1 MSNKQKKNKQKT
13 QIFWYFLM
21 QNLQLFL
28 IISKSGDR
36 ALGLRY
42 VYKTRGCQLSF
53 AIFTFR
59 ALSPDFKINRF
70 ENGQYF
76 RKINSRVGQNSSSCD
91 AELQTVTKF
100 SIINQIG
107 WFFACKLIIGNS
119 NGSLNFFMNGV
130 QYTPILR
137 SFHRINFKIS

>member
-1 MSNKQKKNKQKT
+1 
-13 QIFWYFLM
+13 M

-53 AIFTFR
+53 AIFPFR

-119 NGSLNFFMNGV
+119 NGSLNFLWMAFS
-130 QYTPILR
+130 ILLFFGHFIGLTLK
-137 SFHRINFKIS
+137 SHNILN